1 MKFILI
7 NSKKSRV
14 LSACKFAM
22 IVLFIAPL
30 FNLTHAS
37 EDPFYRAW
45 SIAYQTKRV
54 EIKNAYTYYGNG
66 GMAFYS
72 PANELYRR
80 DAKLKMRNVEFNI
93 EEVSKYHFVQAST
106 SLALGG
112 KSIDSVDYSGSSG
125 EPVTMKFTIGPA
137 IGKFGIQAGVVIRM
151 VNLRLGYPESNDPNT
166 PRGYFYGNPGA
177 WGLSYFDRMNTFHA
191 GIGASAVFQFT
202 ERNGIRVSAFAGKMK
217 NEKRNIHG
225 NHREYE
231 VKLYHSAGNSRNA
244 GLYIGFR
251 SNLYNIDGANEDVIN
266 NGNSGSLRFPS
277 SQWKQMTITFGLNL
291 PINFD

>member
-1 MKFILI
+1 MKNLFR
-7 NSKKSRV
+7 NSNKNRALRAFK
-14 LSACKFAM
+14 LAM
-22 IVLFIAPL
+22 IVLFIVPF
-30 FNLTHAS
+30 FNITHAS

-54 EIKNAYTYYGNG
+54 EVKNAYTYYGNG

-72 PANELYRR
+72 PAYELYRR
-80 DAKLKMRNVEFNI
+80 NAKLKMRNVEFNM

-112 KSIDSVDYSGSSG
+112 KSIDSVDYNGSSG
-125 EPVTMKFTIGPA
+125 ELVTMKFTVGPA
-137 IGKFGIQAGVVIRM
+137 IGKFGIQAGLVIRM

-177 WGLSYFDRMNTFHA
+177 WGLSYFDRMNTIHA
-191 GIGASAVFQFT
+191 GIGASMVFQFT
-202 ERNGIRVSAFAGKMK
+202 ERNGVRVSAFAGRMK

-231 VKLYHSAGNSRNA
+231 VKLYHSVGNSRNV
-244 GLYIGFR
+244 GLYLGFR
-251 SNLYNIDGANEDVIN
+251 TNIYNLDGVNEEVID

-291 PINFD
+291 PIDFN

>member
-1 MKFILI
+1 M
-7 NSKKSRV
+7 
-14 LSACKFAM
+14 
-22 IVLFIAPL
+22 VLFIVP
-30 FNLTHAS
+30 FCNMTHAS
-37 EDPFYRAW
+37 DEPFYRAW

-112 KSIDSVDYSGSSG
+112 KSIDSVVYYGSSG
-125 EPVTMKFTIGPA
+125 EPLTMKITAGPA
-137 IGKFGIQAGVVIRM
+137 IGKFGIQAGLVIRM
-151 VNLRLGYPESNDPNT
+151 VNLRLGYPESNDPNP

-177 WGLSYFDRMNTFHA
+177 WGLSYFDRMSTLHA

-202 ERNGIRVSAFAGKMK
+202 ENNGIRVSAFAGRMK
-217 NEKRNIHG
+217 NEKRNIKG
-225 NHREYE
+225 NHREFE
-231 VKLYHSAGNSRNA
+231 VKLYHTFPNTKNLGC
-244 GLYIGFR
+244 YIGYR
-251 SNLYNIDGANEDVIN
+251 MNIYNVNGANEEVID

-277 SQWKQMTITFGLNL
+277 SQWKQTAITFGLNL

>member
-1 MKFILI
+1 MKIILSNSI
-7 NSKKSRV
+7 NSRS
-14 LSACKFAM
+14 LSVCKLAL
-22 IVLFIAPL
+22 IVLFIVP
-30 FNLTHAS
+30 FCNITHAS
-37 EDPFYRAW
+37 EEPFYRAW
-45 SIAYQTKRV
+45 GLGYQSKRV
-54 EIKNAYTYYGNG
+54 QVSNAYTYYGNG

-72 PANELYRR
+72 PAYELYRR
-80 DAKLKMRNVEFNI
+80 NAKLKMRNVEFNM
-93 EEVSKYHFVQAST
+93 EEVSTTHFVQAST

-112 KSIDSVDYSGSSG
+112 KSIDSVTYSGSSG
-125 EPVTMKFTIGPA
+125 EPLTMKFTVGPA
-137 IGKFGIQAGVVIRM
+137 IGKFGIQAGLVIRM
-151 VNLRLGYPESNDPNT
+151 VNYKLGYPESNDPNP

-202 ERNGIRVSAFAGKMK
+202 ENNGIRVSAFAGKMK

-231 VKLYHSAGNSRNA
+231 VKLYHSAGNERNA

-251 SNLYNIDGANEDVIN
+251 MNTYNVNGVNEDVVD
-266 NGNSGSLRFPS
+266 NGNGGSLRFPA
-277 SQWKQMTITFGLNL
+277 SQWKQTTITFGINL